1 MKILIEQ
8 KNYIYV
14 NNTWDEFTENE
25 WLMSVVWWLRA
36 RGIDTDGKLN
46 SKASG
51 HWFLKQQ

>member
-1 MKILIEQ
+1 MKIDWT

-25 WLMSVVWWLRA
+25 WLMSVVWLRA
-36 RGIDTDGKLN
+36 RGIDTDGKLK
-46 SKASG
+46 SKAFG